1 MRKRKCYLLVVGA
14 VVLIVLIIIIA
25 VSARKWN
32 PADNGKAAPSI
43 HLTADCNFLQVCCP
57 VSLGY
62 YSTLEGESINQGRS
76 DKIMRVN
83 ISTFCSDDPSSDK
96 PLTQRLGGG
105 FFIARWQRP
114 SCWSNLIRSQL
125 GHGNSHGPQPFCFG
139 YVLYAKLAG
148 RDKQVMREACSI
160 TTKTGNC
167 WWTSHWHT

>member
-32 PADNGKAAPSI
+32 RANNGKASPPIDLS
-43 HLTADCNFLQVCCP
+43 ADSNFLQVCCP

-62 YSTLEGESINQGRS
+62 YSTLGVESINQGMS

-96 PLTQRLGGG
+96 PPPQRLGGG
-105 FFIARWQRP
+105 FFIARWLRP
-114 SCWSNLIRSQL
+114 SCWSKLIRSRL
-125 GHGNSHGPQPFCFG
+125 GHGNSHSPQLFCIG
-139 YVLYAKLAG
+139 IILYAKLAR

-160 TTKTGNC
+160 TTKTGFNLKTC
-167 WWTSHWHT
+167 Q